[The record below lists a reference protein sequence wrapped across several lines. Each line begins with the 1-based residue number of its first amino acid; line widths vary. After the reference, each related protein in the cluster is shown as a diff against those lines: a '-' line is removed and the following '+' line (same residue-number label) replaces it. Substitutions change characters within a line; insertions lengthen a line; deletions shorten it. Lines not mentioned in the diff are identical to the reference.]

1 VGDFNSVVDPT
12 KGRGVFFNTNEGFQS
27 VLGGDGTAGLTY
39 YWEIIHLFHSNGI
52 AMSRLSIEITNTNSL
67 IYNLALT
74 HNSMV
79 LLLNFQLE
87 PYSC

>member
-1 VGDFNSVVDPT
+1 
-12 KGRGVFFNTNEGFQS
+12 
-27 VLGGDGTAGLTY
+27 
-39 YWEIIHLFHSNGI
+39 
-52 AMSRLSIEITNTNSL
+52 MSRLSIEITNTNSL